1 MTLLHAATP
10 TPSDAELIARVR
22 GGDSH
27 AYGQLFDR
35 HRGAADR
42 LARHLAPRPD
52 ADDLVAEAFTK
63 VLGVLRSGGGP
74 DLAFRAYLLTAVR
87 RLHVDR
93 VRASNRVQPSDD
105 LAQWDPGIPFQDPAV
120 DDFERSAASRAFA
133 SLPERWQLVLWHLE
147 VEQQKPAEVGVLL
160 GMSPN
165 SVSALAYRAREGL
178 RQAYLRMHL
187 ADTAGETCR
196 WTTEHLGAHVRGG
209 LARRDSAKVEEHL
222 AGCVRCSGLY
232 DELCEVNQN
241 LRGLVAP
248 LLLGGAAAAYLGS
261 AAPHAVGSA
270 VLAHL
275 GHLHGL
281 ALAKHPAL
289 ALAAG
294 GVATAAVGGGM
305 VAAVHL
311 GVLGHGQPQSL
322 SPPPSSSSSAAS
334 AGMGGANAAAP
345 LRSGI
350 AGDLTKQSP
359 ATRTGQAANQNA
371 AGASAAS
378 TTATSSPVSPTVPVP
393 SASVT
398 MPLPTISG
406 QIVPTSTP
414 TSSISPSVSPST
426 SPSSS
431 PTGST
436 PPPTQPTGT
445 QSDLALSLTAEL
457 VAASQWTLTAAVT
470 ETSPPAAQLTLTAQL
485 PPGAEP
491 TWAGTGWSC
500 QYDSAAGSLQCSA
513 PGSALPPALVV
524 TVSTQQTYTV
534 TVSVDAPDNS
544 DPDPA
549 NNSASV
555 VIS

>member
-22 GGDSH
+22 GGDGH

-42 LARHLAPRPD
+42 LARHLAPKPD

-63 VLGVLRSGGGP
+63 VLTVLRSGGGP
-74 DLAFRAYLLTAVR
+74 DVAFRAYLLTAVR

-93 VRASNRVQPSDD
+93 VRASIRVQPSDD

-120 DDFERSAASRAFA
+120 DDFERSAASRAFV

-160 GMSPN
+160 GMSAN

-196 WTTEHLGAHVRGG
+196 WTTERLGAHVRGG

-222 AGCVRCSGLY
+222 AGCARCSGLY

-248 LLLGGAAAAYLGS
+248 LLLGGAAAAYLNS

-281 ALAKHPAL
+281 VLAKHPAM

-311 GVLGHGQPQSL
+311 GVLGHGQPQAS
-322 SPPPSSSSSAAS
+322 SPPPSSSSSTS
-334 AGMGGANAAAP
+334 AGLGQANAAAP
-345 LRSGI
+345 LESAI
-350 AGDLTKQSP
+350 TGDLTKQSP
-359 ATRTGQAANQNA
+359 ATRSGRTAGLTAARDFRSP
-371 AGASAAS
+371 ASVGP
-378 TTATSSPVSPTVPVP
+378 TSSPVSPTVPVP

-406 QIVPTSTP
+406 QIVPSATP
-414 TSSISPSVSPST
+414 TVSVSPSISPSG
-426 SPSSS
+426 S
-431 PTGST
+431 PTDST
-436 PPPTQPTGT
+436 PPPTQPGAT
-445 QSDLALSLTAEL
+445 QSDLALSLTSQLAQ
-457 VAASQWTLTAAVT
+457 AHQWTLTAAVT
-470 ETSPPAAQLTLTAQL
+470 ETSPPAQQLTLTAQL

-491 TWAGTGWSC
+491 TWTGTGWSC
-500 QYDSAAGSLQCSA
+500 QYDGASGSLQCSA
-513 PGSALPPALVV
+513 AGSVLPPELLV
-524 TVSTQQTYTV
+524 TVETEQTYTV
-534 TVSVDAPDNS
+534 TVSVDAPDNT